1 MRASCRDPT
10 ADGVTSRNLKATNGR
25 CRRQNCVGKPWPP
38 QIRTPLINRT
48 KRRFIQ
54 LEVMAVFKFVAAAAF
69 PAGALRTPEAL
80 LRIAGI
86 QICEQAA
93 KESQADD
100 NKLKE
105 IASHGDPSLIRNDS
119 SEKRIKQNLSWIK
132 QNITKQGL
140 RIKQNI
146 TKQNLS

>member
-1 MRASCRDPT
+1 
-10 ADGVTSRNLKATNGR
+10 
-25 CRRQNCVGKPWPP
+25 
-38 QIRTPLINRT
+38 
-48 KRRFIQ
+48 
-54 LEVMAVFKFVAAAAF
+54 MAVFKFVAAAAF

-146 TKQNLS
+146 TKQNLSWINELENFQRP